1 MVYKALKSQVD
12 YVVRTDESGTEVL
25 ETSRSTVLVPVV
37 RWNKKGIKWFDDNKL
52 AKEGSR
58 L

>member
-1 MVYKALKSQVD
+1 MIHSLAKGK
-12 YVVRTDESGTEVL
+12 EIL

-37 RWNKKGIKWFDDNKL
+37 RWNKKGIKCFDDNTL

>member
-1 MVYKALKSQVD
+1 MIHSLKCRAD
-12 YVVRTDESGTEVL
+12 FAVRMDAKGKEVL

>member
-1 MVYKALKSQVD
+1 MIHSLKCRAD
-12 YVVRTDESGTEVL
+12 FAVRMDAKGKEIL

-37 RWNKKGIKWFDDNKL
+37 RWNKKGIKWFDDNTL